1 MKILIVGDPHFRY
14 QLPYAAAL
22 EDGRRGEWEAV
33 KKMIHD
39 EAKNCDAVVLMGDN
53 FNSKHNHSSVNKEFI
68 EFLNGFEEKTVYMI
82 AGNHERYGTETA
94 LDFIKEMDVERW
106 KVYTEPTHVP
116 LDNGLSFQFLPYMTP
131 GTVNAASNEEARDRV
146 MELLRP
152 ASYLFHHHIVE
163 STQWEGGDSSI
174 VNELVLPATVEDNY
188 TLVFGG
194 HIHQPSK
201 VTPKTWVVGNIFTNE
216 VGEHEKFIFVLDTA
230 TNAVEQK
237 KLPCRPIFSVEVKQA
252 TSYTSDIPA
261 YSIVKA
267 TVRDPF
273 FVGARAHITGVLF
286 AHVDAFVLVEQFSK
300 QRKKVNLAEAGA
312 LDLSI
317 DNLLKVYSDQ
327 RKISYPDLKS
337 AFDLLET

>member
-39 EAKNCDAVVLMGDN
+39 ESKTCDITVLMGDN

-68 EFLNGFEEKTVYMI
+68 EFLNGFGEKPIYMI

-94 LDFIKEMDVERW
+94 LDFIKEMNVPQW
-106 KVYTEPTHVP
+106 SVYTEPHLVT
-116 LDNGLSFQFLPYMTP
+116 LNDSISLQFLPYMTP
-131 GTVNAASNEEARDRV
+131 GTVGASSNEEARDNV
-146 MELLRP
+146 MKMLRP
-152 ASYLFHHHIVE
+152 ATYLFHHHIVE
-163 STQWEGGDSSI
+163 STKWEGGDSSI
-174 VNELVLPATVEDNY
+174 VNELVLPSNIEENY
-188 TLVFGG
+188 QMVFGG
-194 HIHQPSK
+194 HIHQPSQ
-201 VTPKTWVVGNIFTNE
+201 VTAKTWVVGNIFTNE
-216 VGEHEKFIFVLDTA
+216 VGEHEKFIFILDTE
-230 TNAVEQK
+230 TNSVEKK
-237 KLPCRPIFSVEVKQA
+237 KLPCRPIHSVDVKQA
-252 TSYTSDIPA
+252 TSYADIPA

-300 QRKKVNLAEAGA
+300 QRKRVDLTEAGA

-317 DNLLKVYSDQ
+317 DNLLKVYCEQ
-327 RKISYPDLKS
+327 RKISFPDIRS